1 MGKAIQKRKNNS
13 EREEAVS
20 AGSAEVRK
28 NTLLKGQDVRME
40 HIVQALVNFFQ
51 NTIPPELTVFTLS
64 LMPVIELRGGILAA
78 KLLNVDMLRA
88 FFICL
93 AGTLIP
99 TPFILL
105 FINKIFDW
113 MRNTRFVKLVD
124 RLEAKGRSK
133 FDKINRYKLVGL
145 MIFVAIPLPGTGAW
159 TGSLAAALM
168 KMDFKSA
175 MISVALGTLIADVIM
190 CLLSYGV
197 LGLVI

>member
-1 MGKAIQKRKNNS
+1 
-13 EREEAVS
+13 
-20 AGSAEVRK
+20 
-28 NTLLKGQDVRME
+28 ME
-40 HIVQALVNFFQ
+40 GIVQALVGFFSE
-51 NTIPPELTVFTLS
+51 TIPAELTVFLLS
-64 LMPVIELRGGILAA
+64 LMPIIELRGGILAA
-78 KLLNVDMLRA
+78 KLLHLDMLRA
-88 FFICL
+88 FSICL
-93 AGTLIP
+93 VGTLLP

-133 FDKINRYKLVGL
+133 FDKINRYKTVGL

-175 MISVALGTLIADVIM
+175 MLSVALGTLIADIIM
-190 CLLSYGV
+190 CVLSYGV
-197 LGLVI
+197 LGLVIS

>member
-1 MGKAIQKRKNNS
+1 
-13 EREEAVS
+13 
-20 AGSAEVRK
+20 
-28 NTLLKGQDVRME
+28 ME
-40 HIVQALVNFFQ
+40 GIVKALVELFK
-51 NTIPPELTVFTLS
+51 NTIPAELTAFLLS

-78 KLLNVDMLRA
+78 KLLNLDMIKA

-93 AGTLIP
+93 VGTVLP

-105 FINKIFDW
+105 FINRIFDW

-133 FDKINRYKLVGL
+133 FDKINRYKTLGL
-145 MIFVAIPLPGTGAW
+145 LIFVAIPLPGTGAW

-175 MISVALGTLIADVIM
+175 MISVAGGTLVADIIM
-190 CLLSYGV
+190 CIVSYGV

>member
-1 MGKAIQKRKNNS
+1 M
-13 EREEAVS
+13 EA
-20 AGSAEVRK
+20 
-28 NTLLKGQDVRME
+28 
-40 HIVQALVNFFQ
+40 IVQALVNFFSQ
-51 NTIPPELTVFTLS
+51 TIPAELTVFLLS
-64 LMPVIELRGGILAA
+64 LMPIIELRGGILAA
-78 KLLNVDMLRA
+78 KLLSLELWPA

-93 AGTLIP
+93 VGTLLP

-113 MRNTRFVKLVD
+113 MRNTRLVKLVN
-124 RLEAKGRSK
+124 RMEEKGRSK
-133 FDKINRYKLVGL
+133 FDKINRYKTLGL

-175 MISVALGTLIADVIM
+175 MLSVALGTLIADIIM
-190 CLLSYGV
+190 CVLSYGV

>member
-1 MGKAIQKRKNNS
+1 
-13 EREEAVS
+13 
-20 AGSAEVRK
+20 
-28 NTLLKGQDVRME
+28 ME
-40 HIVQALVNFFQ
+40 GIVEALVGFFR
-51 NTIPPELTVFTLS
+51 NTIPAELTVFLLS
-64 LMPVIELRGGILAA
+64 LLPVIELRGGILAS
-78 KLLNVDMLRA
+78 KLLELDMLRA

-93 AGTLIP
+93 VGTLLP

-133 FDKINRYKLVGL
+133 FDKINRYKTVGL

-175 MISVALGTLIADVIM
+175 MLSVALGTLIADIIM
-190 CLLSYGV
+190 CILSYGV

>member
-1 MGKAIQKRKNNS
+1 
-13 EREEAVS
+13 
-20 AGSAEVRK
+20 
-28 NTLLKGQDVRME
+28 ME
-40 HIVQALVNFFQ
+40 SIVEALVGFFK
-51 NTIPPELTVFTLS
+51 NTIPAELTVFLLS
-64 LMPVIELRGGILAA
+64 LLPIIELRGGILAA
-78 KLLNVDMLRA
+78 KLLDLDMLRA

-93 AGTLIP
+93 VGTLLP

-133 FDKINRYKLVGL
+133 FDKINRYKTVGL

-175 MISVALGTLIADVIM
+175 MLSVALGTLIADIIM
-190 CLLSYGV
+190 CILSYGV

>member
-1 MGKAIQKRKNNS
+1 
-13 EREEAVS
+13 
-20 AGSAEVRK
+20 
-28 NTLLKGQDVRME
+28 ME
-40 HIVQALVNFFQ
+40 GIVQALVHFFS
-51 NTIPPELTVFTLS
+51 NTIPAELTVFLLS
-64 LMPVIELRGGILAA
+64 LLPVIELRGGILAA
-78 KLLNVDMLRA
+78 KLLNVQMLPA
-88 FFICL
+88 FLICL
-93 AGTLIP
+93 VGTLLP

-105 FINKIFDW
+105 FIRKIFDW
-113 MRNTRFVKLVD
+113 MRNTRFVKMVD

-133 FDKINRYKLVGL
+133 FDKINRYKTLGL

-175 MISVALGTLIADVIM
+175 MLSVALGTLIADVIM

>member
-1 MGKAIQKRKNNS
+1 
-13 EREEAVS
+13 
-20 AGSAEVRK
+20 
-28 NTLLKGQDVRME
+28 ME
-40 HIVQALVNFFQ
+40 HIVETLVHVFSGV
-51 NTIPPELTVFTLS
+51 IPAELTVFTLS
-64 LMPVIELRGGILAA
+64 LMPIIELRGGILAA
-78 KLLNVDMLRA
+78 KLLNLQLLPA

-93 AGTLIP
+93 VGTLIP

-124 RLEAKGRSK
+124 RMEKKGRSK
-133 FDKINRYKLVGL
+133 FEKINRYKTLGL

-175 MISVALGTLIADVIM
+175 MLSVALGTLIADIIM
-190 CLLSYGV
+190 CVLSYGLLGMV
-197 LGLVI
+197 L

>member
-1 MGKAIQKRKNNS
+1 
-13 EREEAVS
+13 
-20 AGSAEVRK
+20 
-28 NTLLKGQDVRME
+28 ME
-40 HIVQALVNFFQ
+40 HIVTSLVELFSE
-51 NTIPPELTVFTLS
+51 TIPGELTVFLLS
-64 LMPVIELRGGILAA
+64 LMPIIELRGGILAA
-78 KLLNVDMLRA
+78 KLLQLDMLPA

-93 AGTLIP
+93 VGTILP

-113 MRNTRFVKLVD
+113 MRNTRLVKLVD

-133 FDKINRYKLVGL
+133 FDKINRYKTLGLLV
-145 MIFVAIPLPGTGAW
+145 FVAIPLPGTGAW

-175 MISVALGTLIADVIM
+175 MISVAGGTLVADILM
-190 CLLSYGV
+190 CVLSYGL

>member
-1 MGKAIQKRKNNS
+1 
-13 EREEAVS
+13 
-20 AGSAEVRK
+20 
-28 NTLLKGQDVRME
+28 ME
-40 HIVQALVNFFQ
+40 GIVEALVGFFR
-51 NTIPPELTVFTLS
+51 NTIPAELTVFLLS
-64 LMPVIELRGGILAA
+64 LLPIIELRGGILAA
-78 KLLNVDMLRA
+78 KLLDLDMLRA

-93 AGTLIP
+93 VGTLLP

-133 FDKINRYKLVGL
+133 FDKINRYKTVGL

-175 MISVALGTLIADVIM
+175 MVSVALGTLIADVIM
-190 CLLSYGV
+190 CILSYGI